1 MQKNSPPESL
11 DQADQKII
19 MILQDVVQFYNVSP
33 KDLFNN
39 FDKDE
44 DTKLSLS
51 EFIDMLRKL
60 DKSIT
65 MNSAQHLFEKISDS
79 AGFLSFEQ
87 FLNIAN
93 EWKFYNQE
101 EKNAVFINKIHLIV
115 KDRNIDLEAFFKA
128 YENEHPELVELTY
141 ANLEEIIKS
150 IAPKSENTDIQNLY
164 KKLSKYGKVLL
175 SDFRLLMIR

>member
-1 MQKNSPPESL
+1 
-11 DQADQKII
+11 
-19 MILQDVVQFYNVSP
+19 
-33 KDLFNN
+33 
-39 FDKDE
+39 
-44 DTKLSLS
+44 
-51 EFIDMLRKL
+51 
-60 DKSIT
+60 
-65 MNSAQHLFEKISDS
+65 
-79 AGFLSFEQ
+79 
-87 FLNIAN
+87 
-93 EWKFYNQE
+93 
-101 EKNAVFINKIHLIV
+101 LIV